1 MITETLIDRPEYI
14 RQLKSWQGQNDLI
27 KIVTGARRSGKSKL
41 LELFQAQ
48 LKDDEV
54 ADDSQ
59 IVSVNLEDFT
69 QTREIGLTEDAEHF
83 WVGYEKLLDYVLER
97 LNPQKMNFVF
107 IDEVQLLRDWQKVV
121 NTLRLRK
128 NVDVYLTGSN
138 AYMFSSDL
146 AKSLGGRYVEI
157 KMQPLSFK
165 EYYWGYPYE
174 VQRTPE
180 ALMQVRSFQ
189 NTYTNYIYESGFPQ
203 TLKMGNDRQHIS
215 DYLRD
220 TVYLNT
226 IQKDII
232 KRFNLSDVDKLDAVV
247 KYMFDN
253 IGNETSVRNIE
264 RSLKAGGHKVSVPT
278 IDRIIEG
285 LLDSFL
291 MYECK
296 RYDIKGKQYLD
307 SNSKYYVA
315 DIGLRTA
322 LIGMKDM
329 DAGHILE
336 NVVYLE
342 LIRRGYEVSV
352 GKIHSGSKMVE
363 VDFVAKKSGGIVEYY
378 QVALNVLGSELLERE
393 LTPLEAIADNYP
405 KFLLTMDYGS
415 GENNGIKRL
424 NVLDWL
430 LGQNQQSANMSMEIK
445 IKQDELKDVLSEI
458 AKLYLENREAAIKK
472 LRELL
477 DQALANDLNK
487 IEADDKS
494 SQKEKDILRF
504 LYIRYYLSLQ
514 NDLNNEEFFIN
525 VLKGLKY
532 GFKIANELSKQS
544 NLIK

>member
-1 MITETLIDRPEYI
+1 MAVETLLDRPEYI

-27 KIVTGARRSGKSKL
+27 KIVTGVRRCGKSKL
-41 LELFQAQ
+41 FELFQTRLQ
-48 LKDDEV
+48 FDKI

-59 IVSVNLEDFT
+59 IVSINLEDII
-69 QTREIGLTEDAEHF
+69 QTRNIGLTEDTEHF
-83 WVGYEKLLDYVLER
+83 LVGYEKLLDYILGR
-97 LNPQKMNFVF
+97 LNPKKMNFVF
-107 IDEVQLLRDWQKVV
+107 IDEVQLLRDWQKVA
-121 NTLRLRK
+121 NALRLQK

-146 AKSLGGRYVEI
+146 ANSLGGRYVEI

-165 EYYWGYPYE
+165 EYHEAY
-174 VQRTPE
+174 VQSQTLFTEKPLDDKIPRF
-180 ALMQVRSFQ
+180 LVDLS
-189 NTYTNYIYESGFPQ
+189 NLYYHYIRESGFPQ
-203 TLKMGNDRQHIS
+203 TLKMLYDRQHIS

-226 IQKDII
+226 VQKDIV
-232 KRFNLSDVDKLDAVV
+232 KRFNIADTNKLDAVV

-253 IGNETSVRNIE
+253 IGNETSVRSIE
-264 RSLKAGGHKVSVPT
+264 RGLSAGGHKISVPT

-291 MYECK
+291 MYKCD

-322 LIGMKDM
+322 MLGIKDM

-352 GKIHSGSKMVE
+352 GKIHKGSKLVE
-363 VDFVAKKSGGIVEYY
+363 VDFVAKKSGGVVEYY

-393 LTPLEAIADNYP
+393 LTPLEAIEDNYP
-405 KFLLTMDYGS
+405 KYLLTMDYGS

-424 NVLDWL
+424 NALDWL
-430 LGQNQQSANMSMEIK
+430 LGQ
-445 IKQDELKDVLSEI
+445 V
-458 AKLYLENREAAIKK
+458 
-472 LRELL
+472 
-477 DQALANDLNK
+477 
-487 IEADDKS
+487 
-494 SQKEKDILRF
+494 
-504 LYIRYYLSLQ
+504 
-514 NDLNNEEFFIN
+514 
-525 VLKGLKY
+525 
-532 GFKIANELSKQS
+532 
-544 NLIK
+544 

>member
-1 MITETLIDRPEYI
+1 MTTETLMDRPEYI
-14 RQLKSWQGQNDLI
+14 RQLKAWQGQNDLI
-27 KIVTGARRSGKSKL
+27 KIVTGVRRCGKSKL
-41 LELFQAQ
+41 FELFQRQ
-48 LKDDEV
+48 LQLDKI

-59 IVSVNLEDFT
+59 IVSINLEDLI
-69 QTREIGLTEDAEHF
+69 QTRNIGLTEDTEHF
-83 WVGYEKLLDYVLER
+83 LVGYEKLLDYILER

-107 IDEVQLLRDWQKVV
+107 IDEVQLLRDWQKVA
-121 NTLRLRK
+121 NALRLQK
-128 NVDVYLTGSN
+128 NIDVYLTGSN

-146 AKSLGGRYVEI
+146 ANSLGGRYVEI

-165 EYYWGYPYE
+165 EYFIANPKNVKFYID
-174 VQRTPE
+174 T
-180 ALMQVRSFQ
+180 MQIGFNLETT
-189 NTYTNYIYESGFPQ
+189 NTSYYHYIRESGFPQ
-203 TLKMGNDRQHIS
+203 TLRMTSDRQHIS

-226 IQKDII
+226 VQKDIV
-232 KRFNLSDVDKLDAVV
+232 KRFNIADTNKLDAVV

-264 RSLKAGGHKVSVPT
+264 RGLSAGGHKISVPT

-291 MYECK
+291 MYKCD

-322 LIGMKDM
+322 MLGIKDM

-352 GKIHSGSKMVE
+352 GKIHKGSKLVE

-378 QVALNVLGSELLERE
+378 QVALNVLGTELLERE
-393 LTPLEAIADNYP
+393 LAPLKAIEDNYP

-415 GENNGIKRL
+415 GENDGIKRL

-430 LGQNQQSANMSMEIK
+430 LG
-445 IKQDELKDVLSEI
+445 
-458 AKLYLENREAAIKK
+458 
-472 LRELL
+472 
-477 DQALANDLNK
+477 
-487 IEADDKS
+487 
-494 SQKEKDILRF
+494 KE
-504 LYIRYYLSLQ
+504 
-514 NDLNNEEFFIN
+514 
-525 VLKGLKY
+525 
-532 GFKIANELSKQS
+532 
-544 NLIK
+544 